1 LGFII
6 TIANKSIS
14 RYFNNSH
21 KFIIVRDTIHLS
33 LIKYKRVTY
42 NILISKVYSIIT
54 SINKVY
60 IIFIALKIVTNY
72 IRLFLI
78 LIIRYMNSYL
88 LYKYYIKL
96 ARYDKIE
103 KAYN

>member
-1 LGFII
+1 I
-6 TIANKSIS
+6 
-14 RYFNNSH
+14 
-21 KFIIVRDTIHLS
+21 
-33 LIKYKRVTY
+33 
-42 NILISKVYSIIT
+42 NILISKAYNIIT

-78 LIIRYMNSYL
+78 LIILYMNSYL

-96 ARYDKIE
+96 
-103 KAYN
+103 